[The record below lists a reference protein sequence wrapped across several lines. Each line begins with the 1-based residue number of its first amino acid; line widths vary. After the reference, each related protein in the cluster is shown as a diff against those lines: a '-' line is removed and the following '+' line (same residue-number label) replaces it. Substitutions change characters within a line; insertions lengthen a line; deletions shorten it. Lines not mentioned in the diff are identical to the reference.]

1 MRAEP
6 APLAALAVQ
15 YWKLCAAFERELGFA
30 SEERAVAG
38 EAQLRFARRR
48 LEAILG
54 EAGLKLAVWDGV
66 AFTPDLPASPVNAED
81 ISDGAEAMVEATIEP
96 TVTGPEGVVSAG
108 KILLR
113 EVVVSHLIHPSP

>member
-1 MRAEP
+1 MVVDP

-30 SEERAVAG
+30 SEERAAAG

-54 EAGLKLAVWDGV
+54 EAGLRLAVWDGV
-66 AFTPDLPASPVNAED
+66 AFTPDVPASPVNAED
-81 ISDGAEAMVEATIEP
+81 ISDGAAAVVESTIEP

-108 KILLR
+108 KIMLR
-113 EVVVSHLIHPSP
+113 EI

>member
-1 MRAEP
+1 MTADP

-30 SEERAVAG
+30 SEERAAAG

-54 EAGLKLAVWDGV
+54 EAGLRLVVWDGV
-66 AFTPDLPASPVNAED
+66 AFTPDVPASPVNAED
-81 ISDGAEAMVEATIEP
+81 ISDGVGAVVEATIEP
-96 TVTGPEGVVSAG
+96 TVTGPAGVVSAG
-108 KILLR
+108 KIMLR
-113 EVVVSHLIHPSP
+113 EI